1 MFSKI
6 LIANRGEIALR
17 VLRAC
22 MEMGISSVAV
32 FSRAD
37 RGSLHRDLAD
47 EAYEI
52 GGEDPSK
59 SYLNADR
66 ILKVAKRSQAEAIHP
81 GYGFLAENADFVKRC
96 EEEGLVFIGPGSKA
110 MAVAG
115 DKLQSKAVL
124 RDAGIPVSPGS
135 GRPLRD
141 TNDAID
147 VAEEVGYPIIL
158 KISGGGG
165 GIGME
170 IVEGPDHMEGALS
183 RARSLALSAFGVS
196 DIFLEKYHLGARHI
210 EFQILSDGNETIHM
224 GERECSIQRRYQK
237 LIEEAPSPAV
247 SEEVREEIGNLSVRA
262 AEALGYLNAGTIE
275 YVYSDGQ
282 FYFNEVNA
290 RLQVEHGVTELVTGH
305 DIVHEQIS
313 IAAGEALSFG
323 QDDVV
328 FQGWSLECRI
338 NAEDPLRGFLPSPG
352 RVTETFFPGGPGVR
366 VDTALR
372 DGQVVSTAYDPL
384 VAKIMT
390 HGRNRQQAI
399 LRMRRALDEVS
410 IKGIRV
416 NVPLHQAIMRDKA
429 FQRGTL
435 STSFLTDRNIVR
447 ELAKV
452 RRREEGYNRELAAAL
467 AAALAASHGAL
478 RWRTEKFASS
488 QEAPSAWS
496 LAGREALHKRRLAY
510 GHEVQRGP

>member
-1 MFSKI
+1 MFRKI

-22 MEMGISSVAV
+22 VEMGISTVAV
-32 FSRAD
+32 YSRAD
-37 RGSLHRDLAD
+37 RGSIHRVLAD

-52 GGEDPSK
+52 GGEDPSE
-59 SYLNADR
+59 SYLNAGR
-66 ILKVAKRSQAEAIHP
+66 ILGVAKRSGVEAIHP

-135 GRPLRD
+135 GRPLED
-141 TNDAID
+141 ADDAIAA
-147 VAEEVGYPIIL
+147 AEEVGYPIIL

-170 IVEGPDHMEGALS
+170 IVAGPDHMEGALS

-210 EFQILSDGNETIHM
+210 EFQILSDGRRTVHM

-237 LIEEAPSPAV
+237 LIEESPSPVV
-247 SEEVREEIGNLSVRA
+247 SEEVREKIGELSVKA

-275 YVYSDGQ
+275 YVYSDGR

-290 RLQVEHGVTELVTGH
+290 RLQVEHGVTEMVTGI
-305 DIVHEQIS
+305 DIVNEQIS
-313 IAAGEALSFG
+313 VAAGEALSFG
-323 QDDVV
+323 QEDVDL
-328 FQGWSLECRI
+328 QGWSLECRI
-338 NAEDPLRGFLPSPG
+338 NAEDPLRDFLPSPG
-352 RVTETFFPGGPGVR
+352 RVKEAFFPGGPGVR

-372 DGQVVSTAYDPL
+372 DGQLVSTAYDPL

-390 HGRNRQQAI
+390 QGGNRERAI
-399 LRMRRALDEVS
+399 LRMRRALGEVS
-410 IKGIRV
+410 IKGISV
-416 NVPLHQAIMRDKA
+416 NVPLHQVILGDKA
-429 FQRGTL
+429 FLRGNL
-435 STSFLTDRNIVR
+435 STSFLSDRNIGK
-447 ELAKV
+447 ELARL
-452 RRREEGYNRELAAAL
+452 RRREEGRHQELVAAL
-467 AAALAASHGAL
+467 AAAVAASHGAL
-478 RWRTEKFASS
+478 RWRTEKFAPSRE
-488 QEAPSAWS
+488 QPSAWS
-496 LAGREALHKRRLAY
+496 LAGREALHKLRLAY